1 MARPSLRGT
10 TRYSN
15 GLARTD
21 QAGGNG
27 IHLHLVTIS
36 ANKPSQHRLPSLTR
50 FRSWPSV
57 IDAKVWEIIRTAATE
72 RANIIIS
79 ATVEYF
85 GGAGA
90 KCQTVGCL
98 TFLFTGGLGI
108 LCAIPCYV
116 IGCAPFPSSCSLQHH
131 RALGS
136 GAHIFGR
143 PRSSHFNSPL
153 IPRRAP
159 LSLSLHLSL
168 SLAFP
173 PLQHWA
179 LPSIPGSV
187 CKDEC

>member
-15 GLARTD
+15 GLARAD

-72 RANIIIS
+72 RANLIIP
-79 ATVEYF
+79 ATIEKDE
-85 GGAGA
+85 GM
-90 KCQTVGCL
+90 KCYLAAVCTCAC
-98 TFLFTGGLGI
+98 TGGLGA
-108 LCAIPCYV
+108 LCAIPCLV
-116 IGCAPFPSSCSLQHH
+116 KWCAPFPSSCSLQHH
-131 RALGS
+131 RALGRS
-136 GAHIFGR
+136 HLRTPSLVPLQFTPHPPPR
-143 PRSSHFNSPL
+143 PSL
-153 IPRRAP
+153 P
-159 LSLSLHLSL
+159 LSPSLSL